1 MCHEK
6 LYRSDA
12 TSQTDAEPPAA
23 PPGLHDPGVR
33 NVIRAEGE
41 EEEEGAAV
49 ISDNEDRSTDSD
61 SPPPPHLDV
70 PRVRH
75 LPHIRPQQVAAAPDD
90 GDWVGHHG
98 GARSDPPPPRVVVV
112 VSDNDRQDDW
122 NRMIDDLE
130 E

>member
-23 PPGLHDPGVR
+23 PPGLQDPGVR
-33 NVIRAEGE
+33 NVIRAEQE
-41 EEEEGAAV
+41 EEEGEGAAV

-98 GARSDPPPPRVVVV
+98 GARGELPPPRVV
-112 VSDNDRQDDW
+112 VSDNDRQGSSGS
-122 NRMIDDLE
+122 DDLE